1 MGTRA
6 RGAYPFSA
14 LVGGILA
21 LSTFGCS
28 GATTGAPDGPAPED
42 VVMTGYGAVERQS
55 VTGAVTSLIESD
67 ERDLRYHTMAELLMG
82 RVPGLE
88 VSRGPAG
95 PRLRIRGVSSFSLNQ
110 APLIVVDGVAVS
122 EPGFSSPLW
131 AINPR
136 DVLRVDVLKDG
147 ASAALYGVRGGNGV
161 IVITT
166 RRGP

>member
-6 RGAYPFSA
+6 RSSKRFSA
-14 LVGGILA
+14 LVGGTLA
-21 LSTFGCS
+21 LTTLGCS
-28 GATTGAPDGPAPED
+28 SATTEAPAGPAPED
-42 VVMTGYGAVERQS
+42 VVMNGYGTVARTS

-67 ERDLRYHTMAELLMG
+67 ETDLRYHTMAELLMG

-88 VSRGPAG
+88 VMRGPAG
-95 PRLRIRGVSSFSLNQ
+95 PTLRIRGVSSFSLNQ
-110 APLIVVDGVAVS
+110 EPLIVVDGVAVS

-166 RRGP
+166 RHGR